1 MDNIS
6 ENVYADF
13 LGQEVIPDTY
23 SSLQRGSSRVCQII
37 LRLQYSQ
44 KNHQPSSQNTDK
56 STYIWNKKY
65 LPIHYNVAWYIFS
78 TMVALKPRGLTWQNH
93 TPTHTFPVST
103 EMFFSHGHYLPQYLN
118 IDDLQLSF
126 SKEFRLSSVLMTF
139 ASFCLAS
146 EDDNKVQDF
155 AKGKGAVAENGFFF
169 HLGLRNLWAIA
180 NCHLMIIVQTDLN
193 WSILSI

>member
-1 MDNIS
+1 MSCIDSKNCS
-6 ENVYADF
+6 EHLLTNEIGLDRAPIEFQKLGF
-13 LGQEVIPDTY
+13 LRPP
-23 SSLQRGSSRVCQII
+23 
-37 LRLQYSQ
+37 
-44 KNHQPSSQNTDK
+44 N
-56 STYIWNKKY
+56 
-65 LPIHYNVAWYIFS
+65 
-78 TMVALKPRGLTWQNH
+78 
-93 TPTHTFPVST
+93 
-103 EMFFSHGHYLPQYLN
+103 YLPQYHN

-193 WSILSI
+193 